1 MPPHEPIAQ
10 LTTSA
15 SLWWPLLWTIVII
28 ALILGLAWWFK
39 YMGFAASGRLF
50 EGRLKLHARC
60 ALGPREQLVVVQ
72 VDDRCLLLGVT
83 AHTIQLLDRFDT
95 FTPINTTTPS
105 EPQAP
110 SSQTAFATLLHR
122 FKYPSKRHAPS
133 QPETLPTQPT
143 KKTSV

>member
-1 MPPHEPIAQ
+1 MPPHEPVAQ

-15 SLWWPLLWTIVII
+15 SLWWPLLWTILII

-39 YMGFAASGRLF
+39 YMGFSASGRLF

-83 AHTIQLLDRFDT
+83 AHNIQLLDRFDT
-95 FTPINTTTPS
+95 PSDTTPP
-105 EPQAP
+105 EPHAALPQA
-110 SSQTAFATLLHR
+110 AFASLLHR
-122 FKYPSKRHAPS
+122 LKYSSKRPS
-133 QPETLPTQPT
+133 SPQSDPLPTQPT

>member
-1 MPPHEPIAQ
+1 MPPHEPVAQ

-15 SLWWPLLWTIVII
+15 SMWWPLLWTLLII

-39 YMGFAASGRLF
+39 HMGFLASGRLF

-83 AHTIQLLDRFDT
+83 AHTIQLLDRFDPPSAIAST
-95 FTPINTTTPS
+95 GLPS
-105 EPQAP
+105 EL
-110 SSQTAFATLLHR
+110 SSSSTTFATLLHR
-122 FKYPSKRHAPS
+122 FKYPLK
-133 QPETLPTQPT
+133 QPNATPPPPEQPT
-143 KKTSV
+143 EKTSV